1 MKCITLG
8 LQTLLQKSVPQIEL
22 TPLPGKEKGKLRL
35 SPEQLLSAIHAWALA
50 EWALALARQLRPVAL
65 PRGPGGKPQQYRDA
79 SILLM
84 ALVQT
89 VWRKSY
95 EQIVDYVATHE
106 GLALALGFTHGTM
119 SPSRPRATAWTA
131 RPPGLPPTS

>member
-8 LQTLLQKSVPQIEL
+8 LQTLLQKTVPQVNL
-22 TPLPGKEKGKLRL
+22 MPLPGREKGKLRL
-35 SPEQLLSAIHAWALA
+35 SPEQLLIAIHAWALA
-50 EWALALARQLRPVAL
+50 EWALAQARRLRPPAL
-65 PRGPGGKPQQYRDA
+65 PGGPGGKPQTYHDP
-79 SILLM
+79 SILLI

-106 GLALALGFTHGTM
+106 T
-119 SPSRPRATAWTA
+119 
-131 RPPGLPPTS
+131 LPQ